1 MSNKCRDGFTES
13 KAHGYCYKP
22 CPAADYNHLRF
33 GICSIKPMHIRLNK
47 IPVLYS
53 PGNIG
58 VTTQNDLIRRV
69 IDELN

>member
-1 MSNKCRDGFTES
+1 MSNKCRDGFTKS
-13 KAHGYCYKP
+13 LFNGYCYKP
-22 CPAADYNHLRF
+22 CPAAGYNHLRF

-47 IPVLYS
+47 IPILYC

-69 IDELN
+69 IDGLN